1 MLGPKCAM
9 LYFIFNIIIKYHFKL
24 SSLLI
29 NEVVRCE
36 EPFNCNVTFLNPRL
50 ELVYVRVD
58 FQRVVDFY
66 CFYYFL

>member
-1 MLGPKCAM
+1 M
-9 LYFIFNIIIKYHFKL
+9 L

-29 NEVVRCE
+29 NEVFRCE

-66 CFYYFL
+66 CFIIFCN